1 MATRRTLL
9 MAGMVGVGSWVL
21 GYAAELG
28 RGPGKP
34 VHLMVELPA
43 LIFFP
48 DCRPPATKGLNQLG
62 IVGQPRKVAGHRDG
76 SG

>member
-1 MATRRTLL
+1 MATRRTFL

-43 LIFFP
+43 LDMSA
-48 DCRPPATKGLNQLG
+48 DCVHGFERFKALG
-62 IVGQPRKVAGHRDG
+62 RMA
-76 SG
+76 